1 MRVAFVTRKRLC
13 AGIQRLVDL
22 GLSFAVVVRNAV
34 GCGEWCN
41 GEDGE
46 CGEEWFF
53 HKKERGEYASVLQE
67 SNKKCK

>member
-1 MRVAFVTRKRLC
+1 MRVAFVTCKRLC

-22 GLSFAVVVRNAV
+22 GLGFPVVMGDAV
-34 GCGEWCN
+34 GSGKRGH

-53 HKKERGEYASVLQE
+53 HKKERGKYASVLQE